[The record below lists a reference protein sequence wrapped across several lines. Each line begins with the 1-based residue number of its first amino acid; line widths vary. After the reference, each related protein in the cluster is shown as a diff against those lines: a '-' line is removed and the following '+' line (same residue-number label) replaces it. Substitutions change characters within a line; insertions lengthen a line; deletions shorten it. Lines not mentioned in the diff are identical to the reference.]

1 MRCSTIDKVK
11 TFSSIKEIIQK
22 YDRGESLISEEL
34 QWLESYVER
43 KEEIVGMLPEDHP
56 SQELNDKFLRRSKVT
71 LKKAKL
77 SRGEY

>member
-34 QWLESYVER
+34 QWLESYIER
-43 KEEIVGMLPEDHP
+43 KEGIIEMLPDDHP
-56 SQELNDKFLRRSKVT
+56 SQEHNDKLLRRSKVT
-71 LKKAKL
+71 LKKIKL
-77 SRGEY
+77 SRGEN